1 MVTIQ
6 RAIEMLAYPTVLI
19 TVHPEQTEQG
29 RPPRAFHPAPFGL
42 GHGLGRLGDV
52 RLQKQILM
60 DAMDLLIHPVEP
72 GTIVTK
78 TYAI

>member
-19 TVHPEQTEQG
+19 TVHPEQTEQA
-29 RPPRAFHPAPFGL
+29 RPPRAFYPAPFSL
-42 GHGLGRLGDV
+42 GHALGRPDDV
-52 RLQKQILM
+52 RLQKQILR
-60 DAMDLLIHPVEP
+60 DALDLFLHPVEP

-78 TYAI
+78 TYAT